1 MMPKYRVTGPDG
13 AAYEIEAPEGAT
25 EADVMGY
32 VQTNVASQPMG
43 NNETRPQH
51 GFAEEMG
58 NAFTLGAGGHA
69 AAPEGASDA
78 DVMGFVQSQ
87 TEALQPAQPQIQQV
101 NLPQER
107 NPISAGEGIAR
118 AALQGVTFGGGDE
131 LAAGLKAAVN
141 PSNFNEVYDQTLNR
155 ARSRADQF
163 REESPVTSTVAE
175 IGGALP
181 TALLPMGALGR
192 AAQGGSLAT
201 RAGAGAA
208 IGAGQGAVY
217 GFNAGEGL
225 EDRLGDATTGA
236 LVGGA
241 LGAAAPAIGAGVQ
254 RVANLVPKS
263 QATRATIA
271 AAPSVD
277 DLAARSHAL
286 FEQADNLGVMV
297 KPDAYQS
304 FASDLADTVA
314 REGIDAQV
322 TPASSGAFAR
332 VMQEAQS
339 GAPLSLQS
347 LNTVRRVA
355 QNAAGSVDPNE
366 RRIASIMIDKMDDF
380 IDNLTPAA
388 LESGDAGVAGP
399 ILKEAR
405 SLWGKL
411 RRTQM
416 VDGAVSRAERRA
428 ASTGS
433 GGNVNNAIRQ
443 NLRSI
448 LDSPAK
454 SRGFSPTELKAMED
468 VVRGTPS
475 QNALRLAGKLSPQGN
490 GLSLILNLGA
500 AGASGGAT
508 IPLTA
513 AGMGAKMLADKGTQ
527 NSTRLARALVAQGGN
542 AIQPQLGTQSGRLA
556 QLLAQRNA
564 ALTGPAR

>member
-1 MMPKYRVTGPDG
+1 VAKFRITGPDG
-13 AAYEIEAPEGAT
+13 ATY
-25 EADVMGY
+25 DV
-32 VQTNVASQPMG
+32 T
-43 NNETRPQH
+43 
-51 GFAEEMG
+51 
-58 NAFTLGAGGHA
+58 
-69 AAPEGASDA
+69 APEGASEA
-78 DVMGFVQSQ
+78 DIMGYVQSQ
-87 TEALQPAQPQIQQV
+87 TSTPQNNIQQV
-101 NLPQER
+101 TLPQER
-107 NPISAGEGIAR
+107 NPIGTGEGVAR

-155 ARSRADQF
+155 ARTRADQF

-192 AAQGGSLAT
+192 AAQGGSTLA
-201 RAGAGAA
+201 RSSAGAA
-208 IGAGQGAVY
+208 IGAGQGAAY
-217 GFNAGEGL
+217 GFNTGEGF
-225 EDRLGDATTGA
+225 EDRLENAGTGA

-241 LGAAAPAIGAGVQ
+241 VGAAAPAIGAGVQ

-263 QATRATIA
+263 RAAQATIA

-277 DLAARSHAL
+277 ELANRSRAL
-286 FEQADNLGVMV
+286 FQQADDLGVVV
-297 KPDAYQS
+297 KPDAYRA
-304 FASDLADTVA
+304 FANDLAETVA
-314 REGIDAQV
+314 KEGVDAQV
-322 TPASSGAFAR
+322 TPASSAALSR
-332 VMQEAQS
+332 VLAEADS
-339 GAPLSLQS
+339 GAPLSLQA

-355 QNAAGSVDPNE
+355 QNAAGSPDPNE
-366 RRIASIMIDKMDDF
+366 RRIASLMIDKMDGFVD
-380 IDNLTPAA
+380 DLTPAS
-388 LESGDAGVAGP
+388 LDGGDAGAASS

-405 SLWGKL
+405 DLWGKM

-416 VDGAVSRAERRA
+416 VDGAVTRAERRA

-448 LDSPAK
+448 LDSPTK
-454 SRGFSPTELKAMED
+454 SRGFSPVELQAMED
-468 VVRGTPS
+468 VVRGTPT

-527 NSTRLARALVAQGGN
+527 NSTRLARALVAQGGD
-542 AIQPQLGTQSGRLA
+542 AVQPQLGTQSGRLA

-564 ALTGPAR
+564 ALTGPVR

>member
-1 MMPKYRVTGPDG
+1 MIEVEGPDG
-13 AAYEIEAPEGAT
+13 SIVEFPDGTPDNVMSQAMRQAFAPT
-25 EADVMGY
+25 
-32 VQTNVASQPMG
+32 QPG
-43 NNETRPQH
+43 
-51 GFAEEMG
+51 
-58 NAFTLGAGGHA
+58 
-69 AAPEGASDA
+69 
-78 DVMGFVQSQ
+78 
-87 TEALQPAQPQIQQV
+87 IQQV

-107 NPISAGEGIAR
+107 NPISTGEGIAR

-141 PSNFNEVYDQTLNR
+141 PSNFNKVYDQTLNR
-155 ARSRADQF
+155 ARTRADQF

-181 TALLPMGALGR
+181 TALFPMGALGR
-192 AAQGGSLAT
+192 AAQGGSAAT
-201 RAGAGAA
+201 RALAGGA
-208 IGAGQGAVY
+208 IGAGQGATY
-217 GFNAGEGL
+217 GFNSGEDGF
-225 EDRLGDATTGA
+225 ENRATDAVTGA
-236 LVGGA
+236 AIGGF
-241 LGAAAPAIGAGVQ
+241 LGASAPVVAGGVQ
-254 RVANLVPKS
+254 RLANTLPNS
-263 QATRATIA
+263 RATQATIA

-277 DLAARSHAL
+277 DLANRSRAL
-286 FEQADNLGVMV
+286 FQQADDLGVMV
-297 KPDAYQS
+297 KPAAYQT
-304 FASDLADTVA
+304 FARDLADTVA
-314 REGIDAQV
+314 KEGIDAQV
-322 TPASSGAFAR
+322 TPASSGALAR

-380 IDNLTPAA
+380 VDNLTPAA
-388 LESGDAGVAGP
+388 LESGDAGVVGP
-399 ILKEAR
+399 VLKEAR

-448 LDSPAK
+448 LDSPTK
-454 SRGFSPTELKAMED
+454 SRGFSSAELKAMED

-527 NSTRLARALVAQGGN
+527 NSTRLARALVARGGN
-542 AIQPQLGTQSGRLA
+542 AVQPQLGTQSGRLA
-556 QLLAQRNA
+556 QLLAQRNT
-564 ALTGPAR
+564 ALTGPARAR